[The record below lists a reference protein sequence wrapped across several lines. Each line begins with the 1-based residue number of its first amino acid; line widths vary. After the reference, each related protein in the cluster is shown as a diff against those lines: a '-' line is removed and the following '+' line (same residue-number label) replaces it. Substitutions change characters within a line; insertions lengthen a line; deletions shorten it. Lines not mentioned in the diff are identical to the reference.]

1 MARREE
7 IRVSLFPFMSVLAC
21 TIGALTLLLA
31 SLSLSAVTPRD
42 APRAD
47 GDGAAARGGPRAPT
61 AASPAGPVAPPVP
74 SANPAPTPD
83 RDGLAAAQ
91 QLEALWGEVDES
103 LAARGMPTGLSL
115 EDLENRLASA
125 RQSKRLASDLAELL
139 AAERAL
145 ATERDRVETS
155 IAVLESRRE
164 TLPILIDPT
173 GLSRHL
179 EPWFVECDARG
190 ITAYRASDGYAHF
203 VPRDELGPSDDYGRY
218 LRRLRAI
225 PGALLVLL
233 VRPDGLATT
242 DLAARLAH
250 EAGVRVAR
258 LPLPGKGELD
268 WALLQRAEEPKS
280 R

>member
-1 MARREE
+1 MARRDE

-31 SLSLSAVTPRD
+31 SLSLSAVTPRETTP
-42 APRAD
+42 AAGAEASRAATPATTTPPPEH
-47 GDGAAARGGPRAPT
+47 GARAAAEK
-61 AASPAGPVAPPVP
+61 
-74 SANPAPTPD
+74 
-83 RDGLAAAQ
+83 
-91 QLEALWGEVDES
+91 LEALWRAVDEA
-103 LAARGMPTGLSL
+103 LAARGEATGLSL
-115 EDLENRLASA
+115 EDLESRLASA
-125 RQSKRLASDLAELL
+125 HQSRRLESDLDELL
-139 AAERAL
+139 AAEQAL
-145 ATERDRVETS
+145 AAERDRVETS

-203 VPRDELGPSDDYGRY
+203 VPRDELGPSGDYGRY

-242 DLAARLAH
+242 ELAAGLAQA
-250 EAGVRVAR
+250 AGVRVAR
-258 LPLPGKGELD
+258 LPLPGRGELD
-268 WALLQRAEEPKS
+268 WALLRRAEESPP